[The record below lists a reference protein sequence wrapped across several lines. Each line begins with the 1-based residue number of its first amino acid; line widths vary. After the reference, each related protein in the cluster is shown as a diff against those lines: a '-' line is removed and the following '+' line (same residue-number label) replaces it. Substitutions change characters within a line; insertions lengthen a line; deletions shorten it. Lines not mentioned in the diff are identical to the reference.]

1 MSPVYPAFALAARIQ
16 GDVVL
21 QALVGPDGTVTAADV
36 VRSVHPLLDEAA
48 RRAVLQYSYR
58 PGLRNGIPDSFRVQA
73 TVSFKVPAQ

>member
-1 MSPVYPAFALAARIQ
+1 MSPVYPPFALAARIQ